1 MSAACKVGRDEA
13 RLGQH
18 PVHAPACTAIPR
30 CVACSVPAQRADL
43 PPHSRK
49 MPCQLTA
56 PFLLAISHTPAEEV
70 ERRDRQLVEARKEL
84 EELHPQL
91 ERYKAWVSGELISR
105 VIVCGLRHPQLGGE

>member
-1 MSAACKVGRDEA
+1 
-13 RLGQH
+13 
-18 PVHAPACTAIPR
+18 
-30 CVACSVPAQRADL
+30 
-43 PPHSRK
+43 

-91 ERYKAWVSGELISR
+91 ERYKAWVSGESIDSC
-105 VIVCGLRHPQLGGE
+105 VQLGI